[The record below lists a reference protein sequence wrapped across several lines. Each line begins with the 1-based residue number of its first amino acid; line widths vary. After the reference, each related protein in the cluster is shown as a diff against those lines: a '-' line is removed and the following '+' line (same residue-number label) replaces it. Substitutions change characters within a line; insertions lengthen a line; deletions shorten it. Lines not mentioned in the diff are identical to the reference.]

1 MFLYKKRKKMRF
13 WVLTIR
19 QQKGDFHGL
28 IQELKLYHAGFHTYF
43 RISVGQFE
51 LTSEVVEK

>member
-1 MFLYKKRKKMRF
+1 MRF